1 MFKNILFKDCLLE
14 KSRFLENNMDNV
26 NFNNCDLISTEIF
39 RTSLNKID
47 LSTSKIEGIAIDTYS
62 IKGVVVNSYQALLLS
77 KILGIIIKEE

>member
-1 MFKNILFKDCLLE
+1 
-14 KSRFLENNMDNV
+14 MDNV

-77 KILGIIIKEE
+77 KILGIVIKEE